1 MSKLNLSGSCLCGS
15 VAYEITGTSRAFF
28 HCHCSRCRK
37 ATGTGH
43 ASNIIMQPDSVTWT
57 AGEDLLN
64 SYKVPE
70 AKRFMTT
77 FCSNCGSLMPRVA
90 ADKSIAVIPAG
101 TLDNDPGICPQARIM
116 SGSRAEWSCDMSELP
131 EFDTYPP
138 AAE

>member
-77 FCSNCGSLMPRVA
+77 FCSTASTNHEWL
-90 ADKSIAVIPAG
+90 AG
-101 TLDNDPGICPQARIM
+101 RM
-116 SGSRAEWSCDMSELP
+116 VV
-131 EFDTYPP
+131 
-138 AAE
+138 